1 MTLIEL
7 MVAMVIGLGVTLAV
21 SSLVVVG
28 ENHKRTTTST
38 NDAEQTGAFAV
49 YSLDRIVRSAGS
61 GFADSAY
68 PTDQGVLGCTLN
80 VTAPGFIGLP
90 RPAGTPFPAPFSVN
104 FLGGA
109 VNTLRVAPLLIG
121 FNQSDDGRSDV
132 LVVMSGSGAAGGVPR
147 QVTIPG
153 TATSLT
159 LDNTVGFADRDLAI
173 VSQSGTSDC
182 LLEQVLGNPVGA
194 ALPLGGLYYTT
205 TGTTTTI
212 ASLAASTASYVTPIG
227 NAGANNVQFQLLT
240 VDANRILASYD
251 LLQNIKIVQAS
262 GGADAVQAIADGVD
276 QIHAIYGIDA
286 LGTGKQSTWVSPAPL
301 GGYDINTVMTT
312 PAVMRKIVSVRIALV
327 VRGEYYDKNVVTPPT
342 LTLFDNL
349 TDAAGAPLPLL
360 KQTVNLSALDQQY
373 RYRVFEFTVPL
384 RNMLLLAQA
393 P

>member
-7 MVAMVIGLGVTLAV
+7 MIALVIGLGVTLAV

-49 YSLDRIVRSAGS
+49 YALDRIVRSAGS

-68 PTDQGVLGCTLN
+68 PTDHGVLGCLLN
-80 VTAPGFIGLP
+80 ATAANLP
-90 RPAGTPFPAPFSVN
+90 RPAGTPLPPPFSTN

-132 LVVMSGSGAAGGVPR
+132 LVIMSGSGAAGGVPR
-147 QVTIPG
+147 QNTIPG

-159 LDNTVGFADRDLAI
+159 LDNTVGFADQDLAI
-173 VSQSGTSDC
+173 VSQSGTPDC
-182 LLEQVLGNPVGA
+182 LLEQVLGTPAGA
-194 ALPLGGLYYTT
+194 ALPLGGTYYTN
-205 TGTTTTI
+205 GSTTTI
-212 ASLAASTASYVTPIG
+212 GTLASSTATYVTPIG

-251 LLQNIKIVQAS
+251 LLQNIKLVQGS
-262 GGADAVQAIADGVD
+262 GAADAVQAIADGVD
-276 QIHAIYGIDA
+276 QLHAIYGIDNA
-286 LGTGKQSTWVSPAPL
+286 GTGTQTTWVSPGAA
-301 GGYDINTVMTT
+301 GYDINTVMTT
-312 PAVMRKIVSVRIALV
+312 PSVMRKIVSVRIAVV
-327 VRGEYYDKNVVTPPT
+327 VRGEYYDKKVGGVTPAT

-349 TDAAGAPLPLL
+349 TDSAGAALPLL
-360 KQTVNLSALDQQY
+360 KQTVNLSATDQQY

>member
-7 MVAMVIGLGVTLAV
+7 LIAMVIGLGVTLAV
-21 SSLVVVG
+21 SSMVVVG

-38 NDAEQTGAFAV
+38 NDTEQTGAFAV
-49 YSLDRIVRSAGS
+49 YALDRIVRSAGS

-68 PTDQGVLGCTLN
+68 PTDQGVLGCKLN
-80 VTAPGFIGLP
+80 ATIANLP
-90 RPAGTPFPAPFSVN
+90 RLVGTPFPPPFSAN

-109 VNTLRVAPLLIG
+109 VDNLRVAPLLIG

-132 LVVMSGSGAAGGVPR
+132 LMVMSGSGAAGGVPR
-147 QVTIPG
+147 QITIPG

-173 VSQSGTSDC
+173 VSQSGTPDC

-194 ALPLGGLYYTT
+194 ALPLGGTYYTV
-205 TGTTTTI
+205 GTTTTI
-212 ASLAASTASYVTPIG
+212 GGLAASTASYVTPIG

-240 VDANRILASYD
+240 VDANRVLDSYD
-251 LLQNIKIVQAS
+251 LLQNIKLVQGS
-262 GGADAVQAIADGVD
+262 GPADAVQAIADGVD
-276 QIHAIYGIDA
+276 QMHAIYGIDSV
-286 LGTGKQSTWVSPAPL
+286 GDGKQHTWVSPGAP
-301 GGYDINTVMTT
+301 GYDINTVMTT
-312 PAVMRKIVSVRIALV
+312 PSVMRKIISVRIALV
-327 VRGEYYDKNVVTPPT
+327 IRGEYYDKKLGGVTPPT
-342 LTLFDNL
+342 LTLFGNL
-349 TDAAGAPLPLL
+349 TDALGNPLPAL
-360 KQTVNLSALDQQY
+360 KQIVNLNATDQQY

>member
-49 YSLDRIVRSAGS
+49 YSLDRLVRSAGS

-80 VTAPGFIGLP
+80 ATAANLP
-90 RPAGTPFPAPFSVN
+90 RPAGTPFPPPFSLN
-104 FLGGA
+104 FLVGA

-121 FNQSDDGRSDV
+121 FNQSDNGRSDV

-147 QVTIPG
+147 QITIPG

-159 LDNTVGFADRDLAI
+159 LDNTVGFADQDLAI
-173 VSQSGTSDC
+173 VSQSGTPDC
-182 LLEQVLGNPVGA
+182 LLEQVSGAPAGA
-194 ALPLGGLYYTT
+194 ALPLGGLYYTN
-205 TGTTTTI
+205 GTTTTI
-212 ASLAASTASYVTPIG
+212 GALAASTASYVTPIG

-240 VDANRILASYD
+240 VDGNRILSSYD
-251 LLQNIKIVQAS
+251 LLQPGGANVVQAL
-262 GGADAVQAIADGVD
+262 ADGVD
-276 QIHAIYGIDA
+276 QIHAIYGIDGT
-286 LGTGKQSTWVSPAPL
+286 GTGKQSTWVSPAPL

-327 VRGEYYDKNVVTPPT
+327 VRGEYYDKNVVTPST

-349 TDAAGAPLPLL
+349 TDALGNPLPGL
-360 KQTVNLSALDQQY
+360 KQTVNLNLLDQQY